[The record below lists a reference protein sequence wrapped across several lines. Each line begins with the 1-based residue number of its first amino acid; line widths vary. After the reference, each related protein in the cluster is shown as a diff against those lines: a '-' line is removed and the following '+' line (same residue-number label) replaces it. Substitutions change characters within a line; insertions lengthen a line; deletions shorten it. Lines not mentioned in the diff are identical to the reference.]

1 MFLNARTDT
10 YLQGHPQPLPDTL
23 HRTQLYAAAGADGI
37 FVPGLTN
44 LADIRHLCQATP
56 LPVNLMALPNLPGFA
71 ALAAA
76 GVRRLSMGNFLFDAL
91 GARQVQLSKQIRH
104 EQVFTALFA

>member
-76 GVRRLSMGNFLFDAL
+76 GVRRLSMGNSLFDAL
-91 GARQVQLSKQIRH
+91 GARQQQLCQQICH
-104 EQVFTALFA
+104 EQAFTTLFV